1 MRGSQLYDGI
11 YDIVVA
17 HDLFIGLSLS
27 LSLVRLRNLSDR
39 VRNPTGTFSIR
50 FLKFRQIRRISCCYR
65 LLLLAFQSIYRCSTC
80 AYYRDVVG
88 GSFSDSYNRA
98 VYFPPRM
105 HRGRRDR
112 WCLFLSAPSTYGFNT
127 QYQRVCVFEMTK
139 RSGDLFVRSSSK
151 VFFGW
156 ENFFFLTLRETQNH
170 QMTNTRTR
178 NAPVCPVI
186 NQSGQCEGREIHK
199 LDPLGPSHH
208 LICIEQ
214 MKPSKQALYYYTST
228 TKFGK

>member
-1 MRGSQLYDGI
+1 MAIASNIKVKENRKKNVA
-11 YDIVVA
+11 VVTA
-17 HDLFIGLSLS
+17 SDCLVQGEVTDEREPVVRRNIRYRCRPWFIHRPLSLS
-27 LSLVRLRNLSDR
+27 IVRLRNLSDR

-127 QYQRVCVFEMTK
+127 QYQRVCVWNDQAEW
-139 RSGDLFVRSSSK
+139 R
-151 VFFGW
+151 
-156 ENFFFLTLRETQNH
+156 
-170 QMTNTRTR
+170 
-178 NAPVCPVI
+178 PVCA
-186 NQSGQCEGREIHK
+186 QQ
-199 LDPLGPSHH
+199 L
-208 LICIEQ
+208 
-214 MKPSKQALYYYTST
+214 
-228 TKFGK
+228 

>member
-1 MRGSQLYDGI
+1 MGE
-11 YDIVVA
+11 
-17 HDLFIGLSLS
+17 
-27 LSLVRLRNLSDR
+27 
-39 VRNPTGTFSIR
+39 
-50 FLKFRQIRRISCCYR
+50 
-65 LLLLAFQSIYRCSTC
+65 AFQIVTTGQFIFLLECIE
-80 AYYRDVVG
+80 DEEI
-88 GSFSDSYNRA
+88 DD
-98 VYFPPRM
+98 VYFCPHQAHMVLIRNI
-105 HRGRRDR
+105 
-112 WCLFLSAPSTYGFNT
+112 S
-127 QYQRVCVFEMTK
+127 VCVFEMTK

-228 TKFGK
+228 TKFGQIERRDYYYYFRTRR